1 MENVAIPSGTRVRFA
16 LSRVM
21 CPELDEI
28 CKQIDSGLKVEGR
41 VVFLSDYGDL
51 QQHFAIVQVEGIH
64 VPVVVPVE
72 DLQLQVGKEVEL
84 TKASVRKQERV
95 G

>member
-51 QQHFAIVQVEGIH
+51 KQHFAIVQVEGIH
-64 VPVVVPVE
+64 VPVVVPVD
-72 DLQLQVGKEVEL
+72 DLQLQFGKEVEL
-84 TKASVRKQERV
+84 TKASVRKQKRV